1 MRYSANLNIIIKAL
15 EKATNH
21 LARDFMELENL
32 QSNPNSANKFAI
44 LSQNR
49 VKQILIDEFSKFRAN
64 YDIRFSDGQEII
76 RSENNEYCFA
86 VVALDGIENL
96 ARSNPDFVT
105 AVALL
110 HRGIDNKYETI
121 ALAIIKVIGGEL
133 FYCEKG
139 FGAYLNNRRIRV
151 SKRNQNQHIV
161 INDSFCKIEKNIL
174 QRCYGSQILSISYF
188 ASARCEQVYLE
199 SGNSFAKYF
208 FLLAK
213 EAGGKVEEIGQQVI
227 ISNL

>member
-15 EKATNH
+15 EKASNH

-64 YDIRFSDGQEII
+64 YDIRFSDGEEII
-76 RSENNEYCFA
+76 RTENNEYSFA
-86 VVALDGIENL
+86 VIALDGIDNL

-110 HRGIDNKYETI
+110 HRSSDNKFETI
-121 ALAIIKVIGGEL
+121 ALATIKVIGGEL

-151 SKRNQNQHIV
+151 SKRNHNQHIV
-161 INDSFCKIEKNIL
+161 VNDSSCKIEKNIL
-174 QRCYGSQILSISYF
+174 QRCYGSPILSISYF

-199 SGNSFAKYF
+199 SNNSFVKYF

-213 EAGGKVEEIGQQVI
+213 EAGGKVEEVGQQVI
-227 ISNL
+227 ISNV